1 MEDPAAKLVEELRS
15 LLDEVTIL
23 SISSDYDLTNP
34 QEFIAAREV
43 LLAISK
49 DVVAEEATGFNPSGL
64 GVDDVVDI
72 NAANSGIDVETTNVA
87 ESDVKSNSGL
97 TTTTESSQSLS
108 LGSTAS
114 SKTSTLET
122 PILFHVSVF
131 DGLSGDEKENQLS
144 QMFKSLKPIDIKLT
158 LKRLKGDASL
168 AIDELLNLQWLEE
181 TGQRLKGIDGFYVPD
196 GGTASSKKKKGKKKK
211 RPATEPSS
219 PGPNS
224 PSLAQPKEFISE
236 EHNENI
242 TFLSERL
249 QQPKQDVTDI
259 YSKHNASLG
268 ATIVEVI
275 DNYIALGLQSS
286 DAEELVDIKETA
298 DKYSWVPY
306 EYISGIF
313 DTCHIRQ
320 YALDLID
327 VLGDYFEKPAYLKY
341 DISYS
346 TIVSKPEPF
355 DVSNG
360 NVAVSQAQ
368 AASKPIARQ
377 LSTSTARKHV
387 VSRSGSLYSASTSS
401 TELATAR
408 DHAYMSAASAYRKG
422 RSNPLFKQ
430 ANAYYVERGREL
442 ASNHRQAIS
451 AEAEYMVDQKSTKT
465 MIDLHGVTVQDG
477 VDIAKDRVSRWWDS
491 LGEDRARKAK
501 EGFTVVTGI
510 GRHSSDG
517 RSPLR
522 INVFKALVADGWK
535 IEVLTGSYLVT
546 GRRRS

>member
-49 DVVAEEATGFNPSGL
+49 NVVAEEATGFNPSGL

-108 LGSTAS
+108 LGSAAS

-181 TGQRLKGIDGFYVPD
+181 
-196 GGTASSKKKKGKKKK
+196 
-211 RPATEPSS
+211 
-219 PGPNS
+219 
-224 PSLAQPKEFISE
+224 
-236 EHNENI
+236 
-242 TFLSERL
+242 
-249 QQPKQDVTDI
+249 TDI

-341 DISYS
+341 DISY
-346 TIVSKPEPF
+346 K
-355 DVSNG
+355 
-360 NVAVSQAQ
+360 
-368 AASKPIARQ
+368 
-377 LSTSTARKHV
+377 
-387 VSRSGSLYSASTSS
+387 
-401 TELATAR
+401 LATAR

-451 AEAEYMVDQKSTKT
+451 AEAEYMVDQKSTKS

>member
-1 MEDPAAKLVEELRS
+1 M
-15 LLDEVTIL
+15 
-23 SISSDYDLTNP
+23 
-34 QEFIAAREV
+34 
-43 LLAISK
+43 
-49 DVVAEEATGFNPSGL
+49 AEEATGFNPSGL

-108 LGSTAS
+108 LGSAAS

-236 EHNENI
+236 EHNGAYPTMMQLADQHRQGFMLKLLKENI

-320 YALDLID
+320 YALDLVN

-346 TIVSKPEPF
+346 TIASKSEPL

-360 NVAVSQAQ
+360 NVGVSQAQ
-368 AASKPIARQ
+368 AASKLITRQ

-451 AEAEYMVDQKSTKT
+451 AEAEYMVDQKSTKS